1 MQVSMVAMAMIA
13 QLEAIGG
20 LHEWAVYVALH
31 LPDAFQRTRT
41 VEQLL
46 ARHAPV
52 WAADAS
58 KYTFLVEQLKIPAA
72 SLSAAVALWARVG
85 ARKVDE
91 SPRVWSVIIF

>member
-1 MQVSMVAMAMIA
+1 MQVSMVAVAMIA

-46 ARHAPV
+46 ARHASV

-58 KYTFLVEQLKIPAA
+58 KYTFLVEQLQIPAA
-72 SLSAAVALWARVG
+72 SLSAAAALWARVG
-85 ARKVDE
+85 ARK
-91 SPRVWSVIIF
+91 SMRVHVFGA

>member
-1 MQVSMVAMAMIA
+1 MAMIA

-52 WAADAS
+52 WAADAG
-58 KYTFLVEQLKIPAA
+58 KYRFLVEQLQLPATRLA
-72 SLSAAVALWARVG
+72 SAAALWARVG
-85 ARKVDE
+85 AEDVDE
-91 SPRVWSVIIF
+91 SPHT